1 VLFGK
6 FISDVTREKMK
17 KKPSKLKRI
26 VRDPNGPFRM
36 RVVSDKKKYTRKTKH
51 KNGAL

>member
-1 VLFGK
+1 
-6 FISDVTREKMK
+6 MK

-51 KNGAL
+51 KNKEDAYLNRYATVTTKTG

>member
-1 VLFGK
+1 
-6 FISDVTREKMK
+6 MK

-36 RVVSDKKKYTRKTKH
+36 RVVSDKKKYTRKIKH
-51 KNGAL
+51 KNSAPVAQSDRASAF

>member
-1 VLFGK
+1 MQGILT
-6 FISDVTREKMK
+6 SRLQKMK

-36 RVVSDKKKYTRKTKH
+36 RVVSDKKKYTRKIKH
-51 KNGAL
+51 KNKEDA

>member
-1 VLFGK
+1 
-6 FISDVTREKMK
+6 MK

-36 RVVSDKKKYTRKTKH
+36 RVVSDKKKYTRKPKH
-51 KNGAL
+51 KNKEAAL